1 MRLHFCGQTQDST
14 SQHMPDPGSWST
26 QPSVFA
32 ILQRSSCSFC
42 RLWTKGAFG
51 TQATAEYAD
60 HVKHDVGARKIGRL
74 FAGILRRRNGSVLEN
89 LRTSSPSTP
98 EDTWRDLYGYAFM
111 AKHVHKCLSKI
122 EISFVWH
129 SCTAAFRDIFV
140 CQGSARLS
148 FAVSRKAV
156 PRTAPLF
163 WCQEG
168 ISYVALDLPGFE
180 APVTKFVLNF
190 DFDTAHLLQG
200 PDAWEVRSP
209 SSMWFQH
216 WFLVGFFK
224 DSYFKQCQPQDVP
237 SQTAQLWIP
246 HTSHFSNATTE
257 TCLWPC
263 SRMLH
268 DA

>member
-1 MRLHFCGQTQDST
+1 MT
-14 SQHMPDPGSWST
+14 
-26 QPSVFA
+26 
-32 ILQRSSCSFC
+32 
-42 RLWTKGAFG
+42 
-51 TQATAEYAD
+51 
-60 HVKHDVGARKIGRL
+60 
-74 FAGILRRRNGSVLEN
+74 
-89 LRTSSPSTP
+89 
-98 EDTWRDLYGYAFM
+98 
-111 AKHVHKCLSKI
+111 KHVHKSLSKI

-129 SCTAAFRDIFV
+129 SRTAAFRDIFV

-209 SSMWFQH
+209 S
-216 WFLVGFFK
+216 VTCGFNIGFSWVSLK
-224 DSYFKQCQPQDVP
+224 
-237 SQTAQLWIP
+237 IP
-246 HTSHFSNATTE
+246 ISSNASHKMSQVKLLSFEVHTLHISPTPRLKHAFGLALG
-257 TCLWPC
+257 CF
-263 SRMLH
+263 SMLRF
-268 DA
+268 ASTK